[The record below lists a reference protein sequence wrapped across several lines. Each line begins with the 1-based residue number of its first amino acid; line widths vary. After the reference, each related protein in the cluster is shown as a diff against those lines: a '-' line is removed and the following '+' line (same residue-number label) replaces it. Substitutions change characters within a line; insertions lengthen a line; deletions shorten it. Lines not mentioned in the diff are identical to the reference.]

1 MATVF
6 LRHSSLSQSPG
17 EVVSLS
23 SISPYIKKFG
33 RAKLQLA
40 YPISA
45 ITSISTFTSRG
56 RRATSTAERAG
67 NSSLKA
73 VW

>member
-6 LRHSSLSQSPG
+6 LPSLSQSPG

-23 SISPYIKKFG
+23 SISPYIKKSL
-33 RAKLQLA
+33 AEQTITYQLCD
-40 YPISA
+40 P
-45 ITSISTFTSRG
+45 SISTFTSRG

-67 NSSLKA
+67 NSF
-73 VW
+73 